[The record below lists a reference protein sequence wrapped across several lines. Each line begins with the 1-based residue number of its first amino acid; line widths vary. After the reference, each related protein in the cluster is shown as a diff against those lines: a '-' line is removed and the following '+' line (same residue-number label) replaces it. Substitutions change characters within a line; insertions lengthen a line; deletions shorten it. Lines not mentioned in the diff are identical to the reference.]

1 MVCDICMYFIDN
13 ISYLFYTLYNKLFVS
28 CNVLLIEANV
38 FRLFFN
44 DNNLLV
50 VVRFS
55 DMLCWQWR

>member
-1 MVCDICMYFIDN
+1 MYFIDN